1 MSSKVELLVKKEYIV
16 PMNRLRFSLTSEQLE
31 LLLAFESSNG
41 LNDLAETMA
50 RDPSVVSRNLQKIA
64 EIAEVLKKVKGRWE
78 LTPLGAQTNE
88 LTRHYLQKHIE
99 LLATDLN
106 TLSTRNIFNENS
118 VLIIINAQNGLF
130 DATQSGRNNS
140 EAESNILKILSHWRK
155 LKRPVVHV
163 KHVSD
168 NPSSMFYRQAI
179 GCEILEALKPEDSE
193 KIVEKTKSSA
203 FVGTDLENILAGY
216 NNASVVLVGFTAN
229 ECIDSTARDSSAKGF
244 TSFVV
249 GNATATFDLKD
260 ISGKL
265 VKAERLHKLTLANIN
280 AFYAKVIETSDTL
293 K

>member
-168 NPSSMFYRQAI
+168 NPSSMFYRR
-179 GCEILEALKPEDSE
+179 LR
-193 KIVEKTKSSA
+193 
-203 FVGTDLENILAGY
+203 ENCRK
-216 NNASVVLVGFTAN
+216 N
-229 ECIDSTARDSSAKGF
+229 
-244 TSFVV
+244 
-249 GNATATFDLKD
+249 
-260 ISGKL
+260 
-265 VKAERLHKLTLANIN
+265 
-280 AFYAKVIETSDTL
+280 
-293 K
+293 